1 MNIALRCMRVVRF
14 LAIGFAALCSLVA
27 LTVIVS
33 PANAASL
40 APTTAPTTPT
50 TPTAPTS
57 LRATPGN
64 MSVSVAFTPAA
75 DGGST
80 ITNYEYSIDD
90 GGTWAETSAGTTSP
104 VRISGLRN
112 GTTYTLKL
120 RAVNA
125 VGNGAASSTSTSFTP
140 AGAPSTP
147 WFLKTTARTE
157 TSVTLAWDAPTPDSG
172 SPVIDYKIEYSSNV
186 EYSSFPINWVTFK
199 DGVSTAT
206 TATVTGLVR
215 GTPYIFRVSA
225 TNAIGSGPSTSMRSQ
240 VDVVKSVYAGWQS
253 CALYSDGI
261 VKCID
266 SGDLASYLSPGPW
279 GRKTPQVAMTNA
291 VDIWRGTRPGFGGV
305 CARRAGA
312 SIICWG
318 VIDVSEG
325 GLGGQYEFRMWEAT
339 DDATIAVSS
348 GPPCALLADSTI
360 ECWGKNNYGQ
370 LGNGTTT
377 DSSLPVTV
385 TGITTATTIAIGDG
399 NTCALLTDKTIK
411 CWGKNNYGQ
420 LGNGTTTDSSLPV
433 TVTGITTA
441 TAIAIGFDN
450 TCALLTDNTI
460 KCWGKSSLTPV
471 PVTGTT
477 NAADLGL
484 SVSGSGPAGGAI
496 KAWSS
501 GLSGRSVRAVIPM
514 GLPSAP
520 GVPVIVG
527 KSAKTVSLTWSA
539 PTDARGGTITDYKI
553 EYSSNGTNWSVFNDG
568 ISSVRG
574 TTVSGLTRSAEYT
587 FRVSAINEVGTSP
600 ASTAS
605 GVAIPADAP
614 AAPATPTLTSRT
626 SSSVTLSWTAPRNGG
641 QPITDYKI
649 EYSSNGV
656 TWMVFAD
663 GTSARTSATVSGLV
677 PGTSYRFRISARSQ
691 AGTGT
696 SSTPTEPI
704 IAAAAPQAPNA
715 PTAVISGTTGGRV
728 IVSWT
733 APANGGSVITNYE
746 VTATGGATPIV
757 KTITNASTL
766 SQSFTGLSPTTRYS
780 FTVKATNAI
789 GTSAA
794 SPGTS
799 LVPAAVP
806 AKPDSVA
813 FVSAGNGSITVR
825 YTAPVSN
832 GGSAVTGYLV
842 QAFTPSTTSAV
853 ISSCQSNAT
862 TLTCTVTGLTNGVR
876 YELRVYAK
884 NIAGASTAFSKLVN
898 VKAGAAPAAPR
909 SRW

>member
-1 MNIALRCMRVVRF
+1 MNIALRFTRVVRF

-27 LTVIVS
+27 LTVIMS

-40 APTTAPTTPT
+40 APTTAPTTPTTPT

-125 VGNGAASSTSTSFTP
+125 VGNGAASSASTSFTP

-186 EYSSFPINWVTFK
+186 EYSSFPINWVTFN

-215 GTPYIFRVSA
+215 GAPYIFRVSA

-266 SGDLASYLSPGPW
+266 SGDLNSYLSPGPW

-291 VDIWRGTRPGFGGV
+291 VDIWRGTRAGFWGV

-325 GLGGQYEFRMWEAT
+325 GLGGDYEFRMWDVP

-360 ECWGKNNYGQ
+360 E
-370 LGNGTTT
+370 
-377 DSSLPVTV
+377 
-385 TGITTATTIAIGDG
+385 
-399 NTCALLTDKTIK
+399 

-484 SVSGSGPAGGAI
+484 SVSGSGPAGGTT

-501 GLSGRSVRAVIPM
+501 GLSGKFVRAVIPM

-574 TTVSGLTRSAEYT
+574 TTVSGLTRSTAYT

-605 GVAIPADAP
+605 SVAIPADAP
-614 AAPATPTLTSRT
+614 AATVTPTLTSRT

-663 GTSARTSATVSGLV
+663 GTSTRTSATVSGLV
-677 PGTSYRFRISARSQ
+677 PGTSYRFRISAISQ

-696 SSTPTEPI
+696 SSSPTEPI
-704 IAAAAPQAPNA
+704 IAAAAPQAPSA
-715 PTAVISGTTGGRV
+715 PTVVISGTTGGRV

-733 APANGGSVITNYE
+733 APSNSGSVITNYE

-757 KTITNASTL
+757 KTITNATTL
-766 SQSFTGLSPTTRYS
+766 SQAFTGLSPTTNYR

-794 SPGTS
+794 SPSTS

-806 AKPDSVA
+806 AKPDSIT
-813 FVSAGNGSITVR
+813 FVSAGDGSITVR
-825 YTAPVSN
+825 YTAPASN
-832 GGSAVTGYLV
+832 GGSAITGYLV
-842 QAFTPSTTSAV
+842 QAFTPSITSAV

-862 TLTCTVTGLTNGVR
+862 TFTCTVTGLTNGVK
-876 YELRVYAK
+876 YEIRVFAK

-898 VKAGAAPAAPR
+898 VKAGAAPAAPGF
-909 SRW
+909 RW